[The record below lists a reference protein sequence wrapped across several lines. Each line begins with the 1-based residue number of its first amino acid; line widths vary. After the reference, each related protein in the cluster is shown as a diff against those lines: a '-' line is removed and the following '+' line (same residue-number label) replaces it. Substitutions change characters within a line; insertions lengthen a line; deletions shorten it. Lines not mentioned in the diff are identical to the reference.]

1 MTINSSNNNK
11 DANILNSK
19 SNSGSIKPRSTNINN
34 ISHGTV
40 TVAEQNPDN
49 SNLYFNVVRDVAPSV
64 PTTLAPLQNG
74 RKKVDKNNYFN
85 K

>member
-11 DANILNSK
+11 DPNILNSK
-19 SNSGSIKPRSTNINN
+19 SYSGSIKPRSTNINN
-34 ISHGTV
+34 ISHCTV
-40 TVAEQNPDN
+40 TVADQNPDN
-49 SNLYFNVVRDVAPSV
+49 SNLYFNVIRDVAPSV
-64 PTTLAPLQNG
+64 PTTLAALQNG

>member
-1 MTINSSNNNK
+1 MIINSSNNNK
-11 DANILNSK
+11 DTNILNSK

-34 ISHGTV
+34 ISHCNV

-64 PTTLAPLQNG
+64 PTTLAAPQNG